1 MVAPVVRVPGRGWF
15 VPRSGRADVYAK
27 PLANGDF
34 AVTLL
39 NKNTTAARIISTTGS
54 AIGSSATG
62 FSLKDLW
69 TKATSTSTGT
79 LSASVPAGS
88 RDLYRVNAGT
98 TFTGGT
104 KAQLTYGA
112 DPVAARPS

>member
-15 VPRSGRADVYAK
+15 VPRSGRA
-27 PLANGDF
+27 
-34 AVTLL
+34 
-39 NKNTTAARIISTTGS
+39 GS

-62 FSLKDLW
+62 FTLKDLW